1 MVSSVTTRIS
11 DLSKNGVHDSE
22 MDSTID
28 STIDSIFRLKRV
40 STDGKT
46 ADLVE
51 SREIKYVDHQRRRQ
65 RSVPDRARHLD
76 RGV

>member
-1 MVSSVTTRIS
+1 
-11 DLSKNGVHDSE
+11 

-51 SREIKYVDHQRRRQ
+51 SREVKYVDHHDAAKGQSLTGPAILIGAFSRAPNVLSPAVQR
-65 RSVPDRARHLD
+65 LL
-76 RGV
+76 